1 MRGRTPRGPE
11 IVDSLQG
18 DPRAKARLLAILQ
31 TMACKLNFTAAAR
44 RLQITT
50 QRLHQLRQVA
60 LQAALQALAPQPM
73 GRPSKAAASDPE
85 QMDALRQEKERLQ
98 RELAATK
105 LREEIAV
112 VLPRRP
118 RRGEKKRA
126 TASASAD
133 TAPRAGRR

>member
-11 IVDSLQG
+11 IVHGLQG
-18 DPRAKARLLAILQ
+18 DPRAKARLQVILQ
-31 TMACKLNFTAAAR
+31 TLAGDLDFTAAAR

-50 QRLHQLRQVA
+50 QRLHQLRQLA
-60 LQAALQALAPQPM
+60 LEASLLALAPQPM
-73 GRPSKAAASDPE
+73 GRPSKAAVSDPE
-85 QMDALRQEKERLQ
+85 QIAALRQENERLQ
-98 RELAATK
+98 RELAASK

-133 TAPRAGRR
+133 TAPRADRR